1 MPRVVIDGNIG
12 AGKTT
17 QLDLLE
23 AKGWKVRREPIDK
36 WPLEEFYS
44 DPSRWAFLF
53 HMRILQT
60 RAASN
65 TKFPIIYERSLQ
77 SSYYVFWE
85 ILRKKGQVTDM
96 EHDAYTY
103 FYEKLGWQPDLY
115 IFLSKTPEL
124 AYEHVQTRHQ
134 AGDGGV
140 TLEYMKE
147 LNEAYMKLVRN
158 MPCIVRVV
166 NANRSVD
173 EIHKDICKILAEN
186 EQLLVSDTQRD
197 QVQKNRTARGG
208 PMQCTSFINMCRLS

>member
-1 MPRVVIDGNIG
+1 MPRIVIDGNIG

-60 RAASN
+60 RAARD
-65 TKFPIIYERSLQ
+65 TKTAVIYERSLQ

-85 ILRKKGQVTDM
+85 ILRSKGQVTAM
-96 EHDAYTY
+96 EHDTYTY
-103 FYEKLGWQPDLY
+103 FYDKLGWNPDVY
-115 IFLSKTPEL
+115 IFLTKTPEL
-124 AYEHVQTRHQ
+124 AYEHIQTRHQ
-134 AGDGGV
+134 AGDVGV

-147 LNEAYMKLVRN
+147 LDKAYMELVRT
-158 MPCIVRVV
+158 MPCVVRVV
-166 NANRSVD
+166 NANRGVE
-173 EIHKDICKILAEN
+173 EIHKDICKILEEN
-186 EQLLVSDTQRD
+186 ELFVGDPQRE
-197 QVQKNRTARGG
+197 QMQTNRSTRRG
-208 PMQCTSFINMCRLS
+208 PVQCTPFVNMCSLS